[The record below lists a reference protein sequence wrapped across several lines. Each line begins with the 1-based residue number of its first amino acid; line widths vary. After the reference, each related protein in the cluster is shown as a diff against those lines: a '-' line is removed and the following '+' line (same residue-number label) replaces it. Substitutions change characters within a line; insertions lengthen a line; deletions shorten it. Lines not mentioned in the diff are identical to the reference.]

1 MHKWIVSFFIL
12 LFTLPYLLLYS
23 VFSFFVCLFV
33 FNIWYILC
41 QQPVNLDPNADQKQT
56 KQFNLSQKWNKQ
68 LTKVIPLKVL
78 LGENFMKSKRPRDV
92 QGFAQESSTVDCV
105 EPRTE
110 PLTYGRPWKND
121 RDKAGVNVHPK
132 KQGKS

>member
-1 MHKWIVSFFIL
+1 MYRCISGLCLFLFYCLHCPIYYYIQFFL
-12 LFTLPYLLLYS
+12 
-23 VFSFFVCLFV
+23 CLFV

-41 QQPVNLDPNADQKQT
+41 PEPVNLDPNADQKQI
-56 KQFNLSQKWNKQ
+56 KQFNFNQKCNKQ

-78 LGENFMKSKRPRDV
+78 LGGNFMKSKRPRDV

-105 EPRTE
+105 EPRTD
-110 PLTYGRPWKND
+110 PLTYRRPWKND